1 MKKSDETSSAG
12 PELRSKLLRRL
23 LMQQEL
29 EARTLEAQ
37 AAPTASPRSRAT
49 DRQEG
54 ENRRRACTVPIP
66 PDRIVMPS
74 DMDIHRKIQIAADER
89 DAALRQK
96 QTIESEVCSQG
107 MESGAEMTR
116 LRIEIEMLRRQ
127 LAESQGEQ
135 IQLFAGS
142 RRVCRRKNALQ
153 LHAEHEEREMESIE
167 SQRTSLE
174 ESLARAIEETA
185 SLREQV
191 HSLER
196 DVAGRVVE
204 RVQLESEIRQ
214 TMARTA
220 EVDRRVEA
228 ATILLEK
235 AQKVEVASARQPTA
249 APASN
254 LWFNIHGHDDGKET
268 EASENSV
275 DDLEFSYDG
284 LDLSGVVP
292 LSQLG
297 HHGRVD
303 EDSDVLADDDAFD
316 EPRRALELVLSTL
329 RGAEQDRHSQF
340 DVPLADLQG
349 VLDTFGLSAHDLPE
363 NGSPIR
369 SQRSSQRSETSSRA
383 DGHTVVHSTG
393 PEVPTTPVNEPVVQL
408 PLLNKPLGFGLM
420 NPYAQLGLR
429 FSMR

>member
-1 MKKSDETSSAG
+1 MG
-12 PELRSKLLRRL
+12 
-23 LMQQEL
+23 
-29 EARTLEAQ
+29 
-37 AAPTASPRSRAT
+37 
-49 DRQEG
+49 
-54 ENRRRACTVPIP
+54 
-66 PDRIVMPS
+66 
-74 DMDIHRKIQIAADER
+74 
-89 DAALRQK
+89 
-96 QTIESEVCSQG
+96 
-107 MESGAEMTR
+107 
-116 LRIEIEMLRRQ
+116 
-127 LAESQGEQ
+127 
-135 IQLFAGS
+135 
-142 RRVCRRKNALQ
+142 
-153 LHAEHEEREMESIE
+153 
-167 SQRTSLE
+167 
-174 ESLARAIEETA
+174 
-185 SLREQV
+185 
-191 HSLER
+191 
-196 DVAGRVVE
+196 
-204 RVQLESEIRQ
+204 ESEIRQ
-214 TMARTA
+214 TWARTA

-254 LWFNIHGHDDGKET
+254 LWFNIHEHDDGKET

-316 EPRRALELVLSTL
+316 
-329 RGAEQDRHSQF
+329 D
-340 DVPLADLQG
+340 PLADLQG